1 MLLHPVLLFF
11 IAVVLLSLLGKFF
24 GGGGGGGGG
33 GEEEDLD
40 LDETILVVVVVPKE
54 EECERTVHNIL
65 SKCVRRRRL
74 RIHIVK
80 AVSKR
85 EVLPEL
91 RKEDRMFANLHLAKA
106 DGFDPSVARVTT
118 LRREY
123 DDEEYVCTIPYDA
136 VLEHGWD
143 DILIRAHRKCERK
156 DPLSILTCRPTAS
169 SSAPTF
175 IRAVR
180 GSASSSSSKEGVHR
194 PFRTE
199 GVPFHEPVLSRPHP
213 SLFVCPSFLFGRGS
227 LVRNLPSPS
236 CVSSCNE
243 EMSYSMCL
251 WTAGYNFFAPHVP
264 ILSTLLNPSLGEEND
279 SRPASST
286 PTPGTSRSVLEWSS
300 FVGLKKGYSLR
311 EGTGKPTKRSCLG
324 LSPKANVLE
333 SIAKYGTASVM

>member
-11 IAVVLLSLLGKFF
+11 IAVVLLSLASKFF
-24 GGGGGGGGG
+24 GGGSK
-33 GEEEDLD
+33 EEELNLED
-40 LDETILVVVVVPKE
+40 DETILVVVVVPKE

-65 SKCVRRRRL
+65 SKCIRRHRL

-80 AVSKR
+80 AVSR
-85 EVLPEL
+85 NEFLPEL

-106 DGFDPSVARVTT
+106 DGFDPSVARAST
-118 LRREY
+118 LRKEY
-123 DDEEYVCTIPYDA
+123 DDEEYVCTIPYDS

-143 DILIRAHRKCERK
+143 DALIRAHLKCERK
-156 DPLSILTCRPTAS
+156 DPLSVLTCRPMDS

-175 IRAVR
+175 IRALR
-180 GSASSSSSKEGVHR
+180 STSSRETQL
-194 PFRTE
+194 FRTE
-199 GVPFHEPVLSRPHP
+199 GVAFHEPVLSRPQP
-213 SLFVCPSFLFGRGS
+213 SLFVYPSFLFGRGS
-227 LVRNLPSPS
+227 LVRNLPPPS

-251 WTAGYNFFAPHVP
+251 WTTGYNFFAPHIP
-264 ILSTLLNPSLGEEND
+264 ILSLSSSTAFSGAKDSD
-279 SRPASST
+279 SRPASSD

-300 FVGLKKGYSLR
+300 FVGLKKGYSVK